1 LGHSNV
7 KTQNPVS
14 RRQEYA
20 AQTRQALVDAAA
32 ILFARQGFRKTS
44 LAKISEQARVTKGA
58 LYHHFQ
64 DKEEI
69 FCACYRQQIV
79 TLASSLTA
87 IEVSADPWDTLW
99 DRCRAFLAYGRE
111 HRSPTIS
118 LQEAISVLGW
128 ERWRSIDTEY
138 TMGLVREAV
147 EELVNTGLFKPYPV
161 NLLSELL
168 YGMLVECSM
177 SIVRATNKRKAYE
190 DAERLLQD
198 MLLGLKVK

>member
-1 LGHSNV
+1 V
-7 KTQNPVS
+7 KTQHPVS

-32 ILFARQGFRKTS
+32 ILFALQGFRKTS

-87 IEVSADPWDTLW
+87 MEVSADPWDTMW

-138 TMGLVREAV
+138 TMGLVKEAV
-147 EELVNTGLFKPYPV
+147 EELVNKGLFKPHPV